1 VADSPSSLTVKKLTE
16 NEWLRLRSIRLAALQ
31 DAPSS
36 FLSNHEREVAYDE
49 QQWRE
54 EFSRGEWSIMLV
66 GEKEMGLLG
75 VTREK
80 TMPAEECYLEYLWI
94 AHEFRR
100 AGLGSTLLTVVLDD
114 LLRAGVETVWLYILN
129 GNHGALRFYQRFG
142 FERTNERHLLPDH
155 PAGSEEGMKLRLVLA
170 PARGCWR

>member
-16 NEWLRLRSIRLAALQ
+16 NEWPRLKEIRLAALQ
-31 DAPSS
+31 DDPSS
-36 FLSNHEREVAYDE
+36 FLSNHKREVTYDE

-54 EFSRGEWSIMLV
+54 EFSRGEWNIMLV
-66 GEKEMGLLG
+66 GDKGIGLLG

-80 TMPAEECYLEYLWI
+80 KTPAEECYLEYLWI
-94 AHEFRR
+94 ARDSRR
-100 AGLGSTLLTVVLDD
+100 TGLGSTLLRTVLDN
-114 LLRAGVETVWLYILN
+114 LRGAGVETVWLYILN

-155 PAGSEEGMKLRLVLA
+155 PAGSEEGMKLRLV
-170 PARGCWR
+170 